1 MFRAQVVR
9 RVERRDRLVAD
20 CPHAPAHLH
29 ALLLGF
35 STQLWISL
43 WVSIGYS
50 ARFENITGTFRLA
63 RFCSKCG
70 LCLHSSEA
78 SPGSTISEP
87 RERGEPMW
95 ILAPI
100 FVLYSLTTSRAK
112 FLQNSCKISFY

>member
-9 RVERRDRLVAD
+9 RGERRDRLVAD
-20 CPHAPAHLH
+20 CPHAPAHLR
-29 ALLLGF
+29 APLLGF

-70 LCLHSSEA
+70 L
-78 SPGSTISEP
+78 P
-87 RERGEPMW
+87 
-95 ILAPI
+95 
-100 FVLYSLTTSRAK
+100 SLESLVR
-112 FLQNSCKISFY
+112 L